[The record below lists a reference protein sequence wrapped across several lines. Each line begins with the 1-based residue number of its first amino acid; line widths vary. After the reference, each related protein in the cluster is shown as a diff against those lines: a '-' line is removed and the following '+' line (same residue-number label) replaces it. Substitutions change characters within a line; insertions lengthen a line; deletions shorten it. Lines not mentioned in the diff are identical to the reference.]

1 MQENSVENMPP
12 KRGRI
17 ICRSSTRNVAHRRRG
32 SRAAKLAVLGLPIAL
47 AVGGAAQADT
57 LEWNPTVDG
66 AWDLQTPNW
75 NQGTWQND
83 SVALFDGNPPMDV
96 IVSSQYGG
104 VSASAIVFTQPFYEI
119 DGDSLNLSGGS
130 ITVQGQTTINNVLT
144 GSAGLIVDGES
155 ELTLGAANSYT
166 GDTVILSDTTL
177 QNGVD
182 DAVSSGSN
190 VTINP
195 GASWDLNGSSNSIG
209 SLSLSDSSSVFNIN
223 VLTLGG
229 DVTSTGN
236 SSINGTA
243 LDMGGSD
250 RNFTVDGELDIN
262 AQITGSGALI
272 KNDGGLLVLNSANT
286 YSGDTIINGGTL
298 QNGAD
303 NAVPIG
309 SNVTV
314 SSATWDLNSSSNTI
328 GSLSLSDSSV
338 VNVNTLT
345 LGGDVTSTGN
355 SSINGT
361 ALDMGGSDRNFNVD
375 GELDINAPIV
385 DGGALIKNN
394 GGLLVLGYPSSYSG
408 DTIING
414 GTLENVADVDDA
426 VPSGSNVT
434 ITSAAWDLNGT
445 SNTIGSLSLSD
456 SSVDNVNTLTLS
468 GDVTNSGN
476 SSISGT
482 SLDLGGAARNFT
494 VAGELDVSAAIYDG
508 SLTKTGGGKLALT
521 AQNTFTGSTSVNGG
535 VLELNASTGMALAGT
550 SSITVNSGGTLRT
563 VVADQINHSASLTLN
578 ANSTSSVAF
587 DTNGTNQTLGSL
599 TMTTASVMEMGDG
612 SSVVQF
618 APSEANTWS
627 GTLVVWDWSGTPITG
642 GGTDQLIVGSD
653 LLGLSTAQLA
663 QIQFYSDMGSTYL
676 GTGVYASSDDGEIV
690 PDLAT
695 VPEPASLAI
704 FGFVGV
710 SLMRRRRRATMSGS
724 M

>member
-83 SVALFDGNPPMDV
+83 SVALFDGNSPMDV

-314 SSATWDLNSSSNTI
+314 SSATWDLNSS
-328 GSLSLSDSSV
+328 
-338 VNVNTLT
+338 
-345 LGGDVTSTGN
+345 
-355 SSINGT
+355 
-361 ALDMGGSDRNFNVD
+361 
-375 GELDINAPIV
+375 
-385 DGGALIKNN
+385 
-394 GGLLVLGYPSSYSG
+394 
-408 DTIING
+408 
-414 GTLENVADVDDA
+414 
-426 VPSGSNVT
+426 
-434 ITSAAWDLNGT
+434 